1 MEDFD
6 IGEPLTE
13 EELNTPISIKTNGKL
28 KMFDSQLNFDHK
40 NQSKFFVSENEP
52 EEFIEWNRQHPD
64 LFGGDIMLTDRKNAL
79 MSYRARWPNAQ
90 IPYVLSANYSKR

>member
-28 KMFDSQLNFDHK
+28 KMFDS
-40 NQSKFFVSENEP
+40 
-52 EEFIEWNRQHPD
+52 
-64 LFGGDIMLTDRKNAL
+64 
-79 MSYRARWPNAQ
+79 
-90 IPYVLSANYSKR
+90 